1 MPRECKRNGN
11 QLSILFR
18 EDQFYFFFLLFYF
31 IRKLNERE
39 RERVEILIKEKVYYF
54 LFMLNFLF
62 YLLMNT
68 FKKMSVSF
76 NRDDSFC
83 ICTYITKN
91 EEKISNSIPF

>member
-39 RERVEILIKEKVYYF
+39 RESRNFDQGKSL
-54 LFMLNFLF
+54 LF
-62 YLLMNT
+62 
-68 FKKMSVSF
+68 SF
-76 NRDDSFC
+76 HA
-83 ICTYITKN
+83 
-91 EEKISNSIPF
+91 

>member
-39 RERVEILIKEKVYYF
+39 RERENRNFDQGKSL
-54 LFMLNFLF
+54 LF
-62 YLLMNT
+62 
-68 FKKMSVSF
+68 SF
-76 NRDDSFC
+76 HA
-83 ICTYITKN
+83 
-91 EEKISNSIPF
+91 